1 MTAPLTPLEALEDLV
16 DRLAFSGFTDSD
28 GRPLESSPAFRSAL
42 AVLDDR
48 LPAEE
53 RSFAPS
59 EG

>member
-28 GRPLESSPAFRSAL
+28 GKPLETTEAFRSAL

-53 RSFAPS
+53 RIFAPS
-59 EG
+59 DR

>member
-16 DRLAFSGFTDSD
+16 DRLAGSGFTDSD
-28 GRPLESSPAFRSAL
+28 GKPLEMTPAFRSAV
-42 AVLDDR
+42 AVLDER

-59 EG
+59 DR